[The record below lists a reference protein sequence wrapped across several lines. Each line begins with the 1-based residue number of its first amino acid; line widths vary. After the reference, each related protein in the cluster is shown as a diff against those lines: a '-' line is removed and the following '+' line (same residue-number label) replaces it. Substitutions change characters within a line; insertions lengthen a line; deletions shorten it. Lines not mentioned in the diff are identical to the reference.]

1 MPALADIMKKPAAAK
16 GEEAEKEPASSP
28 DVSSGYGDELASML
42 GVSDDDK
49 SSFLSALSGYV
60 RSCGSKAK

>member
-1 MPALADIMKKPAAAK
+1 MMPARADTMKNPAGK
-16 GEEAEKEPASSP
+16 GEEAEKEPSSSP

-49 SSFLSALSGYV
+49 ASFLSALGGYV
-60 RSCGSKAK
+60 RSCSKAK